1 MTPVLVAVQG
11 EVRDDTAHARGA
23 LRTARCAREL
33 QRRASSRRAEMPHAS
48 GHWRQRSR
56 GKPPRATFADAPA
69 HARHVGLRCR
79 RPTRTPSRGASAA
92 PSCTWSRARDTSG
105 EQPCA
110 RRGHIPRAVLDCYY
124 SLTAYL
130 SFVRWAHYPLEL
142 AKVIARFL
150 EAPPPTHV
158 SPAGRIL
165 GINLPHSANCG
176 EFTRTRRAERPNGG
190 APFMQ

>member
-1 MTPVLVAVQG
+1 MSPSLTSRASAHLLPVPAQAPCILRAPLCALLSSAGLKPSCGSLCRRRCSNTTPAGASSHRRARTNRTRMPWVTPVLVAVQG
-11 EVRDDTAHARGA
+11 AVRDDTAYARGA

-105 EQPCA
+105 EQLCA
-110 RRGHIPRAVLDCYY
+110 LRGHLQFC
-124 SLTAYL
+124 
-130 SFVRWAHYPLEL
+130 
-142 AKVIARFL
+142 
-150 EAPPPTHV
+150 
-158 SPAGRIL
+158 
-165 GINLPHSANCG
+165 
-176 EFTRTRRAERPNGG
+176 TRRS
-190 APFMQ
+190 